1 MGDDLLEE
9 LRAKRMAQLQ
19 EEHKGHSSTM
29 NDKAAAE
36 EQQRAAANEM
46 KNSIL
51 SQVLTQAARARLNT
65 LMIGKPEK
73 GRLVENLIL
82 QMAQTR
88 QIMSKLNEE
97 ELIGLIEKVNKQFG
111 CQQKTTVKFDR
122 RRAALDSDDEL

>member
-1 MGDDLLEE
+1 MKYEY
-9 LRAKRMAQLQ
+9 K
-19 EEHKGHSSTM
+19 
-29 NDKAAAE
+29 
-36 EQQRAAANEM
+36 NE
-46 KNSIL
+46 KQTCFSYVEIYCFYLYHNIFL
-51 SQVLTQAARARLNT
+51 VNT

-111 CQQKTTVKFDR
+111 CQQKTTVKV
-122 RRAALDSDDEL
+122 